1 MGSPSQPAPPADS
14 VEYIRALTADAIS
27 KLANSTI
34 AAWSYA
40 QVRALS
46 EAQMS
51 YFSKEQIHHGF
62 STTQFGWI
70 NACRMASISN
80 SAIPSIQV
88 EKIRVLVPEQLCY
101 FYSTQMPL
109 FTRDQVA
116 AMSSQQL
123 LGFASPASAAPYN
136 MEMLNY
142 LSDGAIN
149 VLTDIQL
156 VGLGTRVAS
165 LNGSFLNKLAY
176 WVNVVAANQNKYDI
190 YANYAIA
197 GLSTL
202 QIQSLSLSA
211 LSELACSHTQ
221 QLTPHQLSAFS
232 GAQIASMKYITMV
245 GKMPYWNGPA
255 SPMGYILHNGTSIS
269 TGTDTRF
276 FADYVTALTATQVS
290 YISTAAWGLADAVFL
305 NALTTSAFTAIPPQA
320 FSSIPTTAIA
330 GLTDFS
336 VGLLTSTQAQTMDL
350 TVLGSKI
357 ANLQS
362 SAVASLSV
370 QKLSSLTSTQ
380 IAGLPASFLN
390 KISDI
395 QFSTLGSSF
404 LTLLSTNSL
413 KGLSLQKLRLL
424 TASQLNALSGNQISN
439 LPATFFNNLS
449 DTAFAGLNSAQF
461 ALLGSAAIGGL
472 ERDRIQLLSANKL
485 NALSIL
491 QISVLPYVGRISA
504 TVWEQL
510 TNPVKSYLITNWNQH
525 VANMPMLSS
534 IFNVLNLTA
543 VNNISNPLL
552 ATIAAADFGN
562 IDAVHLAYMSTRQF
576 SAISAEQFQ
585 NISTSVMTQLQRI
598 NRIVIGVGNSSER
611 NNTLTALLRALPESV
626 YQSMTLEQITWLAQ
640 SDREDLLLLLDYDR
654 LQWTRQSVV
663 NLVNLGLLNVPLP
676 AGMTPEQLFG
686 NSSTR
691 IAFNWSWITAAYL
704 NGLHAESFAEIA
716 ASSSLQPN
724 WGISG
729 LSTTCLSGLSS
740 TTVSWFSINQFNA
753 LSETQLGSLD
763 NFSGMN
769 STVMSA
775 LTINRLQA
783 LNFTRVNSDF
793 IQRMG
798 AEQWNW
804 VSAHQIQQIPL
815 AILNDAQAFT
825 ASRIAA
831 LSTTQLQALTITA
844 NLRASFFTSLTAQ
857 QWANLTTAQWAALSL
872 AQIRSGTNINWTLID
887 IAQLNALSPTI
898 FTSAIVA
905 SDLPLNQRP
914 LWLIAQGLL
923 NQTVAWANH
932 QSSALLDQL
941 TPALMNTLATAL
953 DAWSIADFNLW
964 LASTLGYSGVS
975 AASVTPPLGSLRFDS
990 ATTEVRLSATPDKL
1004 QVFSVRDLSNLRQNI
1019 GSANFVQWLVV
1030 AEKLRQTQGATDAST
1045 LALMLQSADSSLLK
1059 MDTAPLLLNALRQAN
1074 VAQNNALTQAEFSS
1088 EQQQGLRQWL
1098 AQTANAVQVAAPQAN
1113 QTVDTSMMA
1122 LVNAIQGFLNQHA
1135 GALADDEFVADV
1147 LNPSDR
1153 STQAASRTVA
1163 VDALR
1168 QRLTDLM
1175 DSLLTAGGIQ
1185 PGSNTALAF
1194 HQIKTDILT
1203 LVDLGNQTV
1212 AQASGQTDERQGATI
1227 QEKIDVIQG
1236 QLQARLQAWAAGLG
1250 GVPENLSSLQTAQA
1264 AAAIARDMQYG
1275 NALDEAIAQWQP
1287 KMPIINVNNPV
1298 SDFVFWVNKYSNYV
1312 GMSSQEVMRN
1322 LLWDDTNETETNL
1335 PPSLTTHAFIHRS
1348 FARYLEERRQIDRL
1362 DDEIVS
1368 TVFEQSEGS
1377 STVPETAPV
1386 TDGSTVSRYETRG
1399 PLKAK
1404 MNAIQQQMFIDL
1416 WKGKIPR
1423 DPTSGEL
1430 ILTSEMKTV
1439 DFMSTVLEKLG
1450 NILLSTENPDG
1461 TIGSFTAESRE
1472 NLKQLCDYL
1481 KINSPLER
1489 ELPSLTRVAH
1499 DVWMTLLQNQARN
1512 LSTLSSTSSEWVL
1525 WQPNIAPILSR
1536 QSTAY
1541 AKVYTARELR
1551 SQPQEQM
1558 RIWALLNSLE
1568 RVSEH
1573 ESDGRAS
1580 LLSIINDDLSNS
1592 ARRFIVVRDGNANGR
1607 IIGVLTYT
1615 VARDSDGKV
1624 IDWNIDTAAVEHPAI
1639 PGVSPQAL
1647 YATAIQAMVEREG
1660 DTAKYYAVAD
1670 SDISGSYAK
1679 QFIELNGFISTDLA
1693 AAGYPMLDL
1702 LNTLSTSPN
1711 IENNIADFLIDGSE
1725 NGISSVDK
1733 SYEQF
1738 LKTTNKF
1745 SDSIFNSGGWH
1756 LSYNDNDPAGRSMSS
1771 LLVKAALVAGITGL
1785 TGQQLEYQKILTK
1798 FYEKN
1803 YKLFQLSEGI
1813 DDLQVYSVLKELGGV
1828 TITDVNGQSRLLIN
1842 EVIKHSGNSEFS
1854 NPSQLVRMMLEQA
1867 INIQPQQA
1875 KHWFNELVRGAYQ
1888 GLGKQYQFKGWNFA
1902 VPYLDFK
1909 VFQSLGIGVTEQD
1922 LADIQSSVDPTYRSQ
1937 LAENISRFDGM
1948 VTVTFDRSM
1957 LPSISS
1963 TISKDYPNSN
1973 FKSIVLLIERTAG
1986 ATSDQDT
1993 YRARQYDFA
2002 TGTFTDYDQNNPI
2015 DLTKFRLAIDGHG
2028 MENTPDLYAR
2038 ISGGDSYTPQQVVR
2052 GLLDSGVIKTGTD
2065 QNQTKIGR
2073 IRLVQCY
2080 GGNADSSPSGSTS
2093 TEMGSVILREL
2104 ARNNIDVLDG
2114 VSYMRAVRASLP
2126 GGNTVPLEP
2135 QTGFDFLKEN
2145 KYVLR
2150 AERDPAS
2157 NRMVI
2162 DPQTGNVRLLA
2173 PDVATPS
2180 DMEAYSFLSSE
2191 LAYRNSLTAAQVSQG
2206 MGISRV
2212 IYMNA
2217 QGQQVNSSGVL
2228 LQSSDL
2234 DLLSA
2239 DALADHL
2246 QRYSN
2251 PAGRFRVLEVT
2262 NADGSKTYL
2271 NIREAAS
2278 VDRLLQIQ
2286 TQAEQY
2292 RQTIIQLGLLD
2303 ENYRITS
2310 TGDVPSNPQPPDQIP
2325 DTSSTTQTQI
2335 DTALSTNAQARDQ
2348 IDRVNKIIKITKLDI
2363 AEGVLGAVFMVMS
2376 AFGIVNASRNLA
2388 RLKGQAQST
2397 ERDIA
2402 IATLSLELGNNVY
2415 GLVNGGLEIAALV
2428 ARGVSTASTALKLA
2442 SVVLK
2447 ISIVGSA
2454 IAIAT
2459 AGVQIGIAIHDI
2471 ANAQTE
2477 TERVSAGLAIL
2488 DAGIQI
2494 IIQVV
2499 SIAVS
2504 FIPVVGQALS
2514 FAINIVSLFVPSA
2527 QAIYNAVTL
2536 SQKVNELMAMEL
2548 TYDAMVLR
2556 ASSLIAEF
2564 DAIPGTGII
2573 PGVRDSYVAKRTN
2586 EVLVAMTND
2595 WFVNAAYSRS
2605 LYSVKQTNPDSDD
2618 ARSVEQMVIDMGQSS
2633 TTIDNVTMLISNTMA
2648 LEYTVYETA
2657 APYYKVQNAIQVE
2670 WDRNFPNAMAT
2681 DGTATTQQYAIGV
2694 ARASQGKAAV
2704 LTALT
2709 QTVSF
2714 SGGEGRTRLV
2724 MMLATGDNRDNYIIN
2739 AQDTLGTWVYSLAS
2753 AGGAVTIN
2761 AGLGTNSFQLARN
2774 SLLYSDGRARIN
2786 IFTATD
2792 ALNKNNRVLIDG
2804 VAGDTNKK
2812 INLNKLGTSQ
2822 VFGASDG
2829 LDIVT
2834 GSLDNQVYFARSDGN
2849 TVTLSGN
2856 AAVVSVG
2863 PKARINIQGLSAQV
2877 WLDMDLYRESATHGV
2892 STVANWTAPVAD
2904 FSLYS
2909 PTIQA
2914 NYGGYLDASG
2924 KALGSVLNL
2933 QPTDNSSDVLV
2944 GKTTVVVDAHTT
2956 ASGED
2961 ANFFNI
2967 TYVADG
2973 AGGISKVQAQGF
2985 NQMVGV
2991 NKGSETIVVR
3001 DQSKVDANK
3010 RLTSLGMGDAA
3021 KADLYVY
3028 DTSGSLSVSLGTGVN
3043 TVYMG
3048 EGAKIGL
3055 ATTKKSSSQMRDV
3068 INLANYSTVTAYFQG
3083 TEIIHAESAK
3093 SNLYASIGAGLH
3105 NIYLGG
3111 QSAGFDIETDVVSQT
3126 HIYSSY
3132 TAYDALSMQ
3141 SLNFV
3146 GIDSS
3151 HLYISLQSNA
3161 VGKIGQIE
3169 IATWSWIADETSSE
3183 QATPSGSYRW
3193 GSVLDYV
3200 GDPYA
3205 TYLSCSNSNT
3215 SGNSQSSGSGTTQFN
3230 LSSLVSAM
3238 ALDLSGNGADAN
3250 ILAAASRTLNGQ
3262 SLYPLS
3268 TILTCAAQ

>member
-1045 LALMLQSADSSLLK
+1045 LALMLQSADASLLK

-1399 PLKAK
+1399 PLNAK
-1404 MNAIQQQMFIDL
+1404 MNAIQQQMFRDL
-1416 WKGKIPR
+1416 WKGKIGR
-1423 DPTSGEL
+1423 DPISGDL
-1430 ILTSEMKTV
+1430 ILKTEMLTS
-1439 DFMSTVLEKLG
+1439 DFVNIVLESLNQVLK
-1450 NILLSTENPDG
+1450 NSLSADG
-1461 TIGSFTAESRE
+1461 TTINISSE
-1472 NLKQLCDYL
+1472 NRIKVKQLSDYL
-1481 KINSPLER
+1481 KINPPGDGDLSK
-1489 ELPSLTRVAH
+1489 LTRTAYMT
-1499 DVWMTLLQNQARN
+1499 WMALLQNQAHIISN
-1512 LSTLSSTSSEWVL
+1512 TQSTTTEWRL
-1525 WQPNIAPILSR
+1525 WTQSIAPMSSR

-1541 AKVYTARELR
+1541 AKVYTADELFV
-1551 SQPQEQM
+1551 SGM
-1558 RIWALLNSLE
+1558 RIGRIRALLQDRPELSQHERIGRENLFSLVE
-1568 RVSEH
+1568 FDQSNLNRRYIV
-1573 ESDGRAS
+1573 
-1580 LLSIINDDLSNS
+1580 IND
-1592 ARRFIVVRDGNANGR
+1592 GNMSGR
-1607 IIGVLTYT
+1607 MIGLLTYT
-1615 VARDSDGKV
+1615 IENTRTGKMV
-1624 IDWNIDTAAVEHPAI
+1624 SWDMDIGAVEHPTI
-1639 PGVSPQAL
+1639 PGVSPTAL
-1647 YATAIQAMVEREG
+1647 YATAIQAMVEKEG
-1660 DTAKYYAVAD
+1660 KTATYLALSD
-1670 SDISGSYAK
+1670 SQTTGSYAK
-1679 QFIELNGFISTDLA
+1679 EYIELNGFRPYDRYTTTN
-1693 AAGYPMLDL
+1693 PMDQLFS
-1702 LNTLSTSPN
+1702 TLSASPDISQN
-1711 IENNIADFLIDGSE
+1711 IQHFNAAVGDNGILNIAQAYQKFLQSTG
-1725 NGISSVDK
+1725 
-1733 SYEQF
+1733 
-1738 LKTTNKF
+1738 KF
-1745 SDSIFNSGGWH
+1745 SESIFNSDGWN
-1756 LSYNDNDPAGRSMSS
+1756 LTYRSVDPMNLDMSS
-1771 LLVKAALVAGITGL
+1771 LLVRAALVAGITGL
-1785 TGQQLEYQKILTK
+1785 TSRPLDYQNALTS
-1798 FYEKN
+1798 FYEDRF
-1803 YKLFQLSEGI
+1803 KLFQNSDTSDLS
-1813 DDLQVYSVLKELGGV
+1813 VYLTLKELSGV
-1828 TITDVNGQSRLLIN
+1828 AVIDSNGQSRLLIN
-1842 EVIKHSGNSEFS
+1842 EVIKNSGNREFS
-1854 NPSQLVRMMLEQA
+1854 NPSQIVRMMAEQA
-1867 INIQPQQA
+1867 IILQPTQA
-1875 KHWFNELVRGAYQ
+1875 RYWFNELVRKAYQ
-1888 GLGKQYQFKGWNFA
+1888 GLGKETLIQGNQVFLPA
-1902 VPYLDFK
+1902 LDFK
-1909 VFQSLGIGVTEQD
+1909 EFESLGIGVTEQD
-1922 LADIQSSVDPTYRSQ
+1922 LVDINSSVNPDYRIQ
-1937 LAENISRFDGM
+1937 VTDNISRFDGM
-1948 VTVTFDRSM
+1948 VNVTFDRTL
-1957 LPSISS
+1957 LPALSRVV
-1963 TISKDYPNSN
+1963 SKNYPESN
-1973 FKSIVLLIERTAG
+1973 FKSITLLIERTAG
-1986 ATSDQDT
+1986 ANGEPDT
-1993 YRARQYDFA
+1993 YTARQYNFE
-2002 TGTFTDYDQNNPI
+2002 TGVFTDFDKNNPI

-2028 MENTPDLYAR
+2028 MMNSPDLFSND
-2038 ISGGDSYTPQQVVR
+2038 SGGNSYTPQQVVR
-2052 GLLDSGVIKTGTD
+2052 GLLDSGVIKAGTD
-2065 QNQTKIGR
+2065 QNQSKIGR
-2073 IRLVQCY
+2073 IRLMQCY
-2080 GGNADSSPSGSTS
+2080 GGNSDSTPSGNTS
-2093 TEMGSVILREL
+2093 TEMGTVILREL

-2114 VSYMRAVRASLP
+2114 VSYMRAVRMGMIYSSTLP
-2126 GGNTVPLEP
+2126 WMPE
-2135 QTGFDFLKEN
+2135 TGFDYLKEN

-2150 AERDPAS
+2150 AERDPVT
-2157 NRMVI
+2157 NRMIV
-2162 DPQTGNVRLLA
+2162 DQQTGNVRLLA
-2173 PDVATPS
+2173 PEVAIPS
-2180 DMEAYSFLSSE
+2180 DSDAHSFLAAE
-2191 LAYRNSLTAAQVSQG
+2191 LTYRNRLTPEMIGEG
-2206 MGISRV
+2206 MGISRI
-2212 IYMNA
+2212 IYMNGN
-2217 QGQQVNSSGVL
+2217 QQQVDSSGTPLPVN
-2228 LQSSDL
+2228 DPN
-2234 DLLSA
+2234 LLSSG
-2239 DALADHL
+2239 ALAYHL
-2246 QRYSN
+2246 SRYSGVE
-2251 PAGRFRVLEVT
+2251 GRFRVLEVI
-2262 NADGSKTYL
+2262 NDDSSINYL
-2271 NIREAAS
+2271 DIKEDAYASDLIEIRM
-2278 VDRLLQIQ
+2278 RLQ
-2286 TQAEQY
+2286 QY
-2292 RQTIIQLGLLD
+2292 RHALFKAGILD
-2303 ENYRITS
+2303 VDDS
-2310 TGDVPSNPQPPDQIP
+2310 SVFSNLDIYNRQPPDQIP

-2573 PGVRDSYVAKRTN
+2573 PGVRESYVAKRTN

-3028 DTSGSLSVSLGTGVN
+3028 DTSGSLSVSLGTGAN